1 MSWKNIL
8 KIEDWDYDPKY
19 PNVNRIIDY
28 QISQF
33 SSRPMRDIP
42 KLVKQAI
49 KMFGEDLEK
58 KVGNVTL
65 EGETHKEF
73 GEWVKTL

>member
-1 MSWKNIL
+1 MSWQSIL
-8 KIEDWDYDPKY
+8 KEDWDYNPKY
-19 PNVNRIIDY
+19 PNINRVIDY
-28 QISQF
+28 QISQI
-33 SSRPMRDIP
+33 SNRPMSDIP

-49 KMFGEDLEK
+49 IMFGEDLEK
-58 KVGNVTL
+58 KIGLNTL

>member
-8 KIEDWDYDPKY
+8 KEDWDYDPKY
-19 PNVNRIIDY
+19 PNINRVIDY
-28 QISQF
+28 QVSQN
-33 SSRPMRDIP
+33 SNRPMSDIP

-49 KMFGEDLEK
+49 IMFGEDLEK
-58 KVGNVTL
+58 KIGLNTL